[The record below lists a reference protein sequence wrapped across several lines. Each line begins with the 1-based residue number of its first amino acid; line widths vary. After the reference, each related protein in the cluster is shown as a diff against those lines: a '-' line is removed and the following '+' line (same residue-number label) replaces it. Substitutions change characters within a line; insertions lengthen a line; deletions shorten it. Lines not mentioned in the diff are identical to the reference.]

1 MSAELRALPRAL
13 LVGAPRPLLS
23 HRAEVAL
30 GPRHKSVLDGLE
42 QLLRDGELG
51 ALTIGALAA
60 RLACSRRTLYELAPS
75 KDQLFLVV
83 LDRLMHRIG
92 RTALAAIDAS
102 APAAVQ
108 LRQYA
113 TGSLMYTLRSS
124 AYDDL
129 ADVPGAARLMDR
141 HHQFAATI
149 LERVVAAGI
158 DRGEFRSIDA
168 SVAAHV
174 ILASALEVARP
185 DVVEGLGVPLDEAVG
200 EMIDLVLTGL
210 LARRDSLAPT
220 ETTRPGRRT
229 AGK

>member
-23 HRAEVAL
+23 HRAEAAL
-30 GPRHKSVLDGLE
+30 SARHRSVLDGLE

-51 ALTIGALAA
+51 SLTIGELAA
-60 RLACSRRTLYELAPS
+60 RLACSRRTLYELAPA

-92 RTALAAIDAS
+92 RAALAAIDAD
-102 APAAVQ
+102 ATAAVQ

-113 TGSLMYTLRSS
+113 TGSLMYALRSN

-129 ADVPGAARLMDR
+129 ADLPGALRLIER

-149 LERVVAAGI
+149 LERIVASGI
-158 DRGEFRSIDA
+158 DSGEFRSVDS
-168 SVAAHV
+168 SVAAQV
-174 ILASALEVARP
+174 ILASAVQVAHP
-185 DVVEGLGVPLDEAVG
+185 NVIDTLGLSLDDAVS
-200 EMIDLVLTGL
+200 EMIGLVLTGL
-210 LARRDSLAPT
+210 LDRPNTPAGRAVRR
-220 ETTRPGRRT
+220 
-229 AGK
+229 

>member
-1 MSAELRALPRAL
+1 
-13 LVGAPRPLLS
+13 
-23 HRAEVAL
+23 
-30 GPRHKSVLDGLE
+30 VLDGLE
-42 QLLRDGELG
+42 QLLREGELG

-92 RTALAAIDAS
+92 RTALAAIDAG

-113 TGSLMYTLRSS
+113 TGSLMYALRSS

-149 LERVVAAGI
+149 LERMVATGI
-158 DRGEFRSIDA
+158 DNGEFRSIDA
-168 SVAAHV
+168 SVAAQV
-174 ILASALEVARP
+174 ILASALQVARP
-185 DVVEGLGVPLDEAVG
+185 DVVEGLGVSLDEAVG

-210 LARRDSLAPT
+210 LARPGSLAPT
-220 ETTRPGRRT
+220 RSSRSGRRI